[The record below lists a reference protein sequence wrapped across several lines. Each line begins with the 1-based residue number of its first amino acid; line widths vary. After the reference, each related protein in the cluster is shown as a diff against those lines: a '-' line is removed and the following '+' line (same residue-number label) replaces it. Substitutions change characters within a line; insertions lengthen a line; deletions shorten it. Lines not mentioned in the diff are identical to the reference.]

1 VGGARTGRGG
11 EILIASPA
19 APPRIADRSGTVA
32 RPRYSRLSG
41 GRAPPAREWPSEESP
56 SNDDM
61 RARSDLEARE
71 DRDLAPYALRSADS
85 AGREHPEAE
94 HAYRTVYQRD
104 RDRIIHCSAFRRL
117 EYKTQ
122 VFVNTEG
129 DYYRTRLTHTIEVA
143 QIARTIARTLGLNE
157 DLTEALALV
166 HDLGHAPFG
175 HAGET
180 ALDERMADHGGFEHN
195 GHGLRIVTRL
205 ERRYPTFPGLN
216 LTYETREGMAKHGDY
231 LAKGSAAA
239 FRPDERPFL
248 EALVADRAD
257 RLAYNH
263 HDLDDALT
271 SGILRESE
279 VRAVAHIDAA
289 FAAVDAASPGLPF
302 QLRVN
307 QVFIRLM
314 NEAVSDLVAETSR
327 RLADAA
333 PASVAEVR
341 AADRNLVGCTADGT
355 RRQQEMHEFL
365 FARFYSHWKV
375 ARMQENAKRYVR
387 AVFDYLVENPRTLPP
402 TARARVDTEGLH
414 RAVCDHVAEMTDR
427 QLHDEYRRIVLP

>member
-1 VGGARTGRGG
+1 MASRDVGHEGYALPWR
-11 EILIASPA
+11 PC
-19 APPRIADRSGTVA
+19 A
-32 RPRYSRLSG
+32 RPATRT
-41 GRAPPAREWPSEESP
+41 AKEI
-56 SNDDM
+56 M
-61 RARSDLEARE
+61 RTRQELEAHEHRT
-71 DRDLAPYALRSADS
+71 LAPYAMRSADS

-129 DYYRTRLTHTIEVA
+129 DYYRTRLTHTMEVA

-166 HDLGHAPFG
+166 HDLGHARFG
-175 HAGET
+175 HAGESEI
-180 ALDERMADHGGFEHN
+180 ARLMEGHGGFEHN

-216 LTYETREGMAKHGDY
+216 LSYETREGMAKHGDY
-231 LAKGSAAA
+231 RAKATARE
-239 FRPDERPFL
+239 FRPEVGPLL
-248 EALVADRAD
+248 EAVVADRAD

-271 SGILRESE
+271 AGLLREAE
-279 VRAVAHIDAA
+279 VREVPHIDAA
-289 FAAVDAASPGLPF
+289 FRAVDERTPGMPF

-314 NEAVSDLVAETSR
+314 NAAVTDLVEETAR

-333 PASVAEVR
+333 PGSTGDVRDHADELVAFS
-341 AADRNLVGCTADGT
+341 AAGAERH
-355 RRQQEMHEFL
+355 QSMHEFL
-365 FARFYSHWKV
+365 YARFYCHWRV
-375 ARMQENAKRYVR
+375 ARMQENAKRFLTQ
-387 AVFDYLVENPRTLPP
+387 VFEYFRDHPRTLPDE
-402 TARARVDTEGLH
+402 ARQRIEEEGLH
-414 RAVCDHVAEMTDR
+414 RAVCDHVAAMTDR
-427 QLHDEYRRIVLP
+427 QLYDEYRRLLLPPGSW